1 MPTPLS
7 RKIQAF
13 GAEARAHGVV
23 GTVHARKSQH
33 QKAESSFTQRALIGL
48 AIIGAA
54 YGAMVN
60 FDTTKINTL
69 SPSHI
74 ELTHSEWIQPAH
86 PFAKPLTA
94 SEAEFKDKMA
104 RQKVDLQNFANEIK
118 NARPPI
124 GEVRN
129 MPAFEGSQVYQQ
141 SLKSFLVSQKK
152 AESERNAL
160 SKLNA
165 FRDHFPHI
173 KDLQRALSNPCEIK
187 TGKNVKAKEIGVLC
201 KYGTKSHVADE
212 QTVNSTSG
220 QLNIMEV
227 GMSEG
232 LAVYVAEKEGFGA
245 STVLLQDGSPAL
257 VMDFSFLDQLAFE
270 YPEVNDRTNV
280 LKFIVTQQ
288 HARLR
293 LELSLNPGEVTHRT
307 HDQIADAAAMRSLVR
322 QGASSDEARLIGLSA
337 LQSVQNFMQNMSR
350 DMPIA
355 IRRSFILSMTE
366 RIEHYES
373 LNAPARETTTPHLK
387 PMI

>member
-1 MPTPLS
+1 
-7 RKIQAF
+7 
-13 GAEARAHGVV
+13 
-23 GTVHARKSQH
+23 
-33 QKAESSFTQRALIGL
+33 L

-60 FDTTKINTL
+60 FDTTKINAF

-74 ELTHSEWIQPAH
+74 ELTNSEWIRLAH
-86 PFAKPLTA
+86 PFAKPLTT
-94 SEAEFKDKMA
+94 SEAEFQDKMA
-104 RQKVDLQNFANEIK
+104 SQKVDLQKFANEIK
-118 NARPPI
+118 NARPPV

-129 MPAFEGSQVYQQ
+129 MPAFEGSQIYQQ
-141 SLKSFLVSQKK
+141 SLKSFLVSQEK
-152 AESERNAL
+152 AESERKSL

-165 FRDHFPHI
+165 FRDHFPRI
-173 KDLQRALSNPCEIK
+173 KDLQKALSHPCEIK
-187 TGKNVKAKEIGVLC
+187 AGKSVKAKEIGVFC
-201 KYGTKSHVADE
+201 KYGAKSHIADE
-212 QTVNSTSG
+212 QIVNSTSG

-227 GMSEG
+227 GKSEG

-337 LQSVQNFMQNMSR
+337 LQSVQTFMQNMSR

-355 IRRSFILSMTE
+355 IRRSFFLSMTE